1 MRIDTGQH
9 LRLGQQMK
17 LAPRMI
23 QSMEILQMPMQALE
37 ERLEEE
43 LSSNPTLELREVS
56 ADARELKAERMQ
68 EKRDGSEGERRL
80 LVGERASDKGQ
91 SDDFER
97 LSNFSRENGDSWD
110 ANTLEGGE
118 FRRAR
123 QDNGEGDAK
132 SDALANSPARAASIA
147 DQLMDQWV
155 MIDTLPAVIE
165 IGKWLIGFID
175 DDGYLRVSM
184 DELEKQAP
192 EGTDKSLIEPTI
204 LVMQEN
210 LEPVGIAA
218 RNLRECLL
226 RQIDARE
233 SEEDAPDLSLE
244 RRIVSE
250 FLAEVETNQLPKIA
264 KETGTDVAE
273 VKRAI
278 TNLRQFDPHPGRR
291 LIVADQRTIVPD
303 AIVEFDEE
311 NDRYVAR
318 LFDGRLPQVQINT
331 SYADMAR
338 DGSVDKRTKEFI
350 NTSLRSARW
359 LLDAVE
365 QRRHTLLRVIHAVLE
380 EQRDFFDVGP
390 QALKPLPMTKVA
402 DQLGIHVATV
412 SRAVSEKYLQTPRG
426 IYPLRMFFSG
436 GTSTDSGEAM
446 SWTAVQSKLRE
457 VIDAEDKSKPL
468 SDDALVDELKKLG
481 IEIARRTVAKYRKEM
496 DIPAKRQRK
505 QFS

>member
-1 MRIDTGQH
+1 
-9 LRLGQQMK
+9 MK

-56 ADARELKAERMQ
+56 VDPRQLKEERKQERRDA
-68 EKRDGSEGERRL
+68 SEGERRL
-80 LVGERASDKGQ
+80 SVGESARDRGQ
-91 SDDFER
+91 ADDFER
-97 LSNFSRENGDSWD
+97 LSNFSRENSDSFD
-110 ANTLEGGE
+110 TNTFESSE

-123 QDNGEGDAK
+123 RDDGEGDAK
-132 SDALANSPARAASIA
+132 SDALANSPARSASIA
-147 DQLMDQWV
+147 DQLAEQWSMV
-155 MIDTLPAVIE
+155 ETMPQVIE
-165 IGKWLIGFID
+165 IGHWLIGFID
-175 DDGYLRVSM
+175 DDGYLRVPM
-184 DELEKQAP
+184 DELLKQAP
-192 EGTDKSLIEPTI
+192 EHFDKSLIEPTI
-204 LVMQEN
+204 LVLQEN
-210 LEPVGIAA
+210 LEPVGIGA

-233 SEEDAPDLSLE
+233 ADETQIAPDLSLE
-244 RRIVSE
+244 RRIVNE
-250 FLAEVETNQLPKIA
+250 FLTEVETNQLPKIA
-264 KETGTDVAE
+264 KETGADIQE
-273 VKRAI
+273 IKRAI
-278 TNLRQFDPHPGRR
+278 LNLRQFDPHPGRQ
-291 LIVADQRTIVPD
+291 LVIADQRNIVPD
-303 AIVEFDEE
+303 AIVEYDEE
-311 NDRYVAR
+311 LDRYVAR

-380 EQRDFFDVGP
+380 EQRDFFDIGP

-426 IYPLRMFFSG
+426 IFPLRMFFSG
-436 GTSTDSGEAM
+436 GTSTNSGEAM
-446 SWTAVQSKLRE
+446 SWSAVQSKLQE
-457 VIDAEDKSKPL
+457 VINAEDKSKPL
-468 SDDALVDELKKLG
+468 SDDELVDELKKLG
-481 IEIARRTVAKYRKEM
+481 IDIARRTVAKYRKEM
-496 DIPAKRQRK
+496 NIPAKRQRK
-505 QFS
+505 QFE